1 MPLELS
7 PERKGHYEGRYVF
20 CYLVIFAFF
29 FMAGARLFYLQILR
43 GKTFLA
49 VSAVSTMKEIRIP
62 ASRGVIFDRNRVPIA
77 ENRPSFDLAIVPQEV
92 ADIDQAKLTLAQVAG
107 VDPDV
112 VDQKW
117 GKNKKSPSYYPIVV
131 ASDIPYDK
139 AVQIRTAKSLEYGGG
154 DSGDE
159 LDYRGIEV
167 SARPLRSY
175 PNGPIA
181 ASTLGYIGEISEK
194 DLARVKKDQPGRY
207 VLGDL
212 VGATGLE
219 RTWENFLKGKDGYQQ
234 KIVDAVGREI
244 QNEDLSSLLTEEE
257 AMHGHNLILT
267 LDSRLQR
274 VAEQQFEGKSG
285 GLVALDPRTGGIL
298 AIVSAPSYDPG
309 ELVSN
314 VSHGYWA
321 KLVADPRNVLL
332 NRAIQ
337 GAYPPGSTF
346 KLVTAMAG
354 LEEGVIKS
362 TDTIGCPGGLKYGSR
377 FFKCWN
383 KGGHGAI
390 SVERAISESCDT
402 FFYQVGLKLGV
413 DRIAKYAN
421 MFGLGLKTG
430 VDVEGEKSG
439 LIPTSD
445 WKKRVFKQEWQ
456 PGENISISVGQ
467 GYDTATPLQNA
478 VMVGEMATGRRIVPH
493 LIQGVEDDDGVAER
507 EPYPGEGDPL
517 PVSLKNLEVVRRGM
531 LGAVHSPGGTAH
543 RSASTEFK
551 MAGKTGT
558 AQVISEE
565 GKARAHGM
573 NTEDHAWFVVYAPYE
588 DPRIAVAA
596 IVEHGGFG
604 ASAAAPIV
612 RTVVEK
618 YLELEGLIPS
628 KEAKAAEKKV
638 DKKVEKKKASTNVR

>member
-20 CYLVIFAFF
+20 CYLVIFVFF
-29 FMAGARLFYLQILR
+29 FAAGARLFYLQILR
-43 GKTFLA
+43 GKSFVA
-49 VSAVSTMKEIRIP
+49 VSAVHTMKEVRIP

-77 ENRPSFDLAIVPQEV
+77 ENRPSFDLAIVPQEMV
-92 ADIDQAKLTLAQVAG
+92 DLEKAKATLAKVAG
-107 VDPDV
+107 VDPAV
-112 VDQKW
+112 IDQRW
-117 GKNKKSPSYYPIVV
+117 GKNKKSPSYFPIVV

-139 AVQIRTAKSLEYGGG
+139 AVQIRTAKSLEYEP
-154 DSGDE
+154 DSQGE
-159 LDYRGIEV
+159 FDYRGIEV

-181 ASTLGYIGEISEK
+181 ASTMGYIGEISEK

-219 RTWENFLKGKDGYQQ
+219 RTWENFLKGQDGYQQ

-244 QNEDLSSLLTEEE
+244 QNEDLTSLLTEED
-257 AMHGHNLILT
+257 AMHGHNLVLT
-267 LDSRLQR
+267 LDSRLQK
-274 VAEQQFEGKSG
+274 VAEQQYEGKAG

-298 AIVSAPSYDPG
+298 AIVSAPSYDPA

-321 KLVADPRNVLL
+321 KLVSDPRNVLL
-332 NRAIQ
+332 NRATQ
-337 GAYPPGSTF
+337 GAYPPGSTY

-354 LEEGVIKS
+354 LEEGVIKA
-362 TDTIGCPGGLKYGSR
+362 TDTINCPGGLKYGTR

-413 DRIAKYAN
+413 DRLAKYAN
-421 MFGLGLKTG
+421 LFSLGLKTG
-430 VDVEGEKSG
+430 VDVEGEKTG

-478 VMVGEMATGRRIVPH
+478 VMVGEMATGKKIVPH
-493 LIQGVEDDDGVAER
+493 LVYGVEDDDGMALR
-507 EPYPGEGDPL
+507 EPYPGEGEPL
-517 PVSLKNLEVVRRGM
+517 PVSPKNLEVVRKGM

-565 GKARAHGM
+565 GKARARTI

-612 RTVVEK
+612 RVVVEK
-618 YLELEGLIPS
+618 YLELEGLIPDKTQ
-628 KEAKAAEKKV
+628 KEA
-638 DKKVEKKKASTNVR
+638 KKVEKKIEKKKAPKNVR